1 MLTRPRWLL
10 QTEGASYFALS
21 LVLYRAGHF
30 RWWLLAVLFLSP
42 DVFMLGYLVN
52 AKIGSTLYNLAHTLV
67 GPIALLLVSV
77 AFPAPQLAPC
87 GLIWLSHLGF
97 DRMLGYGLKYPTYF
111 GDTHLQRV

>member
-1 MLTRPRWLL
+1 
-10 QTEGASYFALS
+10 
-21 LVLYRAGHF
+21 
-30 RWWLLAVLFLSP
+30 
-42 DVFMLGYLVN
+42 MLGYLVN

-77 AFPAPQLAPC
+77 GFRAPHLAPC

-97 DRMLGYGLKYPTYF
+97 DRMLGYGLKYPTHF